1 VGESE
6 ATDTEFEILKA
17 TIQETMGFFPERY
30 KERPLKRRIAV
41 RMRHA
46 KTNSYLEY
54 ADILKQSVGEQQ
66 LLHKTLTINVSKF
79 FRNRST
85 FQKIENDILPRIVKE
100 YEGKTGLVKVWCAG
114 CATGE
119 EVYTMAMLLDTF
131 FRSHQIALPFTV
143 IGTDIDI
150 DSLKHA
156 EKGCYRS
163 EMFDEIPKHF
173 FNTYIE
179 KGERFC
185 VREELKSRVQF
196 LQLDLEEENSKL
208 EDLDLV
214 LFRNVL
220 IYMRTEFQEK
230 VLLLIHRRLCKRGFL
245 VLGKVEMLIGD
256 AKNLFTIVDSRE
268 RIYRKCQVLER

>member
-1 VGESE
+1 M
-6 ATDTEFEILKA
+6 DDDFEMLKA

-41 RMRHA
+41 RMRYA
-46 KTNSYLEY
+46 KTDSYLEY
-54 ADILKQSVGEQQ
+54 ANLLRESEIEQQ

-85 FQKIENDILPRIVKE
+85 FEKIEEDLLPRIVKE
-100 YEGKTGLVKVWCAG
+100 YEGTSGLAKVWCAG

-119 EVYTMAMLLDTF
+119 EVYTMAMLIDGF
-131 FRSHQIALPFTV
+131 FKHHHITLPFSV
-143 IGTDIDI
+143 IGTDIDV

-156 EKGCYRS
+156 ERGCYRI
-163 EMFDEIPKHF
+163 EAFDETPEHYLD
-173 FNTYIE
+173 TYFDRKE
-179 KGERFC
+179 QFC
-185 VREELKSRVQF
+185 VRDGLKENVQF
-196 LQLDLEEENSKL
+196 LRLDLEEENHEL
-208 EDLDLV
+208 EELDLI

-220 IYMRTEFQEK
+220 IYMRPEFQEK

-245 VLGKVEMLIGD
+245 VLGKVEMLIGK

-268 RIYRKCQVLER
+268 RIYRKCQILER